1 MSESTPEQIN
11 HSLTSLISA
20 LLSLI
25 KYHALQSRKGWRV
38 SNFLAEIDKK
48 LEAFSKSRV
57 HRLTVLRGS
66 LDRLGRLEKSRS
78 WHTDYRSGTL
88 GKVNDSGWFGAGTRG
103 SSDRQEIIQHTINL
117 MQIGPN
123 FLTDVNIFST
133 AVFDT
138 MREGVNVACIFSG
151 DKQVC
156 YYVSNFTDGISFG
169 VQPDWS
175 RLAMSKWIAGAI
187 GVIAIMTSFGS
198 ITSLSVGTLI
208 GLGIG
213 VLALLAARGYDLALK
228 RSHEI
233 WQQAIQLVSTP

>member
-1 MSESTPEQIN
+1 MSN
-11 HSLTSLISA
+11 
-20 LLSLI
+20 LL
-25 KYHALQSRKGWRV
+25 AD
-38 SNFLAEIDKK
+38 IDKK

-88 GKVNDSGWFGAGTRG
+88 GKVNQSGWFGAGTRG

-156 YYVSNFTDGISFG
+156 YYVSNFTDSISFG
-169 VQPDWS
+169 VQPDWR
-175 RLAMSKWIAGAI
+175 RLNMTKWICGFVGGVAITTSIGSVLSLNAG
-187 GVIAIMTSFGS
+187 GLF
-198 ITSLSVGTLI
+198 

-213 VLALLAARGYDLALK
+213 VIGLLGFRAYDLALK
-228 RSHEI
+228 RSQEI
-233 WQQAIQLVSTP
+233 WIQAIQLVSTP

>member
-1 MSESTPEQIN
+1 M
-11 HSLTSLISA
+11 
-20 LLSLI
+20 
-25 KYHALQSRKGWRV
+25 KGCRV
-38 SNFLAEIDKK
+38 SNIVLEVDKK

-88 GKVNDSGWFGAGTRG
+88 GKVNSSGWFGAGTRG
-103 SSDRQEIIQHTINL
+103 SSDRQEIVQHTINL

-138 MREGVNVACIFSG
+138 MREGVNVACVFSG
-151 DKQVC
+151 DKQIC

-175 RLAMSKWIAGAI
+175 RLALSKWISGAV
-187 GVIAIMTSFGS
+187 GVIAIMVSFGS
-198 ITSLSVGTLI
+198 IASLSVGTLF
-208 GLGIG
+208 GFGIG
-213 VLALLAARGYDLALK
+213 ALGLLGSRGYHLALK

-233 WQQAIQLVSTP
+233 WQQAIKMVSTP

>member
-1 MSESTPEQIN
+1 MSNIGS
-11 HSLTSLISA
+11 
-20 LLSLI
+20 
-25 KYHALQSRKGWRV
+25 
-38 SNFLAEIDKK
+38 EIDKK
-48 LEAFSKSRV
+48 LEAFAKSRV

-88 GKVNDSGWFGAGTRG
+88 GKINNSGWFGAGTRG

-151 DKQVC
+151 DKKIC

-169 VQPDWS
+169 VQPDWT
-175 RLAMSKWIAGAI
+175 RLAISKWISGGV
-187 GVIAIMTSFGS
+187 GVIAITVSTGS
-198 ITSLSVGTLI
+198 IASFSIGTFFAF
-208 GLGIG
+208 GIG
-213 VLALLAARGYDLALK
+213 ALGLLAARGYHLALK
-228 RSHEI
+228 RSYEI